1 MKKILSFLPIILL
14 LNACQVVESQTISD
28 EQKKDQE
35 FIELIKKIEVT
46 KQQSIVSQDKAT
58 KQESKIV
65 NGAVEKIVTLKEEVK
80 TLKSELNEKNQ
91 VLNGI
96 INDTGSKFKLLP
108 ISNN

>member
-1 MKKILSFLPIILL
+1 MKKILSFLPIILM
-14 LNACQVVESQTISD
+14 LNACQVAESQTISD

-35 FIELIKKIEVT
+35 FIELIKNIEVT
-46 KQQSIVSQDKAT
+46 KQQSIISQDNAT
-58 KQESKIV
+58 KQENKIV

-91 VLNGI
+91 KLNGI
-96 INDTGSKFKLLP
+96 ISDTGSKFKLLP

>member
-1 MKKILSFLPIILL
+1 MKKILSFLPIILM

-35 FIELIKKIEVT
+35 FIELIKNIEVT
-46 KQQSIVSQDKAT
+46 KQQSIISQDNAT
-58 KQESKIV
+58 KQENKIV

-91 VLNGI
+91 KLNGI
-96 INDTGSKFKLLP
+96 ISDTGSKFKLLP

>member
-14 LNACQVVESQTISD
+14 LNSCQVVESQTISE

-35 FIELIKKIEVT
+35 FIELIKKIEAT
-46 KQQSIVSQDKAT
+46 KQQSIIYQDNAT

-65 NGAVEKIVTLKEEVK
+65 NKAVEKIVTLKEEVK
-80 TLKSELNEKNQ
+80 TLKSELNEKNEK
-91 VLNGI
+91 LNGI
-96 INDTGSKFKLLP
+96 ISDTGNKFKLLP

>member
-14 LNACQVVESQTISD
+14 LNACQVVESQTISE
-28 EQKKDQE
+28 EQKKEQD
-35 FIELIKKIEVT
+35 FIELIKKIELT
-46 KQQSIVSQDKAT
+46 KQESIISQDNAT

-80 TLKSELNEKNQ
+80 TLKSELNEKNEK
-91 VLNGI
+91 LNGI
-96 INDTGSKFKLLP
+96 ISDTGSKFKLLP

>member
-1 MKKILSFLPIILL
+1 MPIILL

>member
-1 MKKILSFLPIILL
+1 MKKILSFLPIILM
-14 LNACQVVESQTISD
+14 LNACQFVESQTISD

-35 FIELIKKIEVT
+35 FIELIKNIEIT
-46 KQQSIVSQDKAT
+46 KQQSIISQDNAT
-58 KQESKIV
+58 KQENKIV

>member
-14 LNACQVVESQTISD
+14 LNSCQVVESQGISE

-35 FIELIKKIEVT
+35 FIELIKKIEAT
-46 KQQSIVSQDKAT
+46 KQQSIIYQDNAT

-65 NGAVEKIVTLKEEVK
+65 NKAVEKIVTLKEEVK
-80 TLKSELNEKNQ
+80 TLKSELNEKNEK
-91 VLNGI
+91 LNGI
-96 INDTGSKFKLLP
+96 ISDTGSKFKLLP

>member
-1 MKKILSFLPIILL
+1 MKKILSFLPIIIL
-14 LNACQVVESQTISD
+14 LNSCQSAESQSISE
-28 EQKKDQE
+28 EQREEQAFKQ
-35 FIELIKKIEVT
+35 LINKIEET
-46 KQQSIVSQDKAT
+46 KRETIISQDNAT

-91 VLNGI
+91 MLNGI

-108 ISNN
+108 ISDN

>member
-1 MKKILSFLPIILL
+1 M
-14 LNACQVVESQTISD
+14 
-28 EQKKDQE
+28 
-35 FIELIKKIEVT
+35 
-46 KQQSIVSQDKAT
+46 
-58 KQESKIV
+58 